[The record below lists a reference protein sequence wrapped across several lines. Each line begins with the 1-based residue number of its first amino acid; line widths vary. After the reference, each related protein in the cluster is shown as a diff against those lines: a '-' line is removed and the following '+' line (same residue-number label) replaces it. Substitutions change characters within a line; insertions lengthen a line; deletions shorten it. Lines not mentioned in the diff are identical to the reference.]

1 MTLCLGPTGSGK
13 TLLLKKLQNIE
24 KVDTT
29 ATSVPTVGTNMFT
42 IKADNEIY
50 QIRELG
56 GVMSPLWPKYF
67 DGIQK
72 IIYVVD
78 ASNLCQIS
86 AAGVLLY
93 TIIANPALA
102 NAKFLLVL
110 TKMDV
115 SYRQMRN
122 EALLMLQMRRF
133 DKEIRQKITISEAS
147 AVIVLVFAIFQL
159 VNVNC
164 SPVYEDLEGAA
175 SDHEYGRVQIKVFR
189 GPTEHSG
196 HDYFAPWGYWV
207 KQPADDHH

>member
-24 KVDTT
+24 NVDTT

-42 IKADNEIY
+42 IKIDNEIY
-50 QIRELG
+50 NIRELG
-56 GVMSPLWPKYF
+56 GVMSPLWSKYF
-67 DGIQK
+67 NGIQK

-93 TIIANPALA
+93 TIIAHPMLA
-102 NAKFLLVL
+102 QAKFLLVL

-133 DKEIRQKITISEAS
+133 EKEIKQKVTITEAS
-147 AVIVLVFAIFQL
+147 AI
-159 VNVNC
+159 
-164 SPVYEDLEGAA
+164 SGEGREEIL
-175 SDHEYGRVQIKVFR
+175 SWLK
-189 GPTEHSG
+189 
-196 HDYFAPWGYWV
+196 
-207 KQPADDHH
+207 KK